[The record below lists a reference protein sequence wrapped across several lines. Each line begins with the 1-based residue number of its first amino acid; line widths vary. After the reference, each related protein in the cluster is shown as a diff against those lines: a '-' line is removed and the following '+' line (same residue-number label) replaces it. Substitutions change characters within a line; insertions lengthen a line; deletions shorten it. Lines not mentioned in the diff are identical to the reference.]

1 MDNYGEHMERRRY
14 HKILIC
20 VSIILL
26 LAANFAYAQNP
37 FEDAIKQ
44 LTGDNVKG
52 YIQPFVTAF
61 GANMNSGLYH
71 SADIGEMG
79 LSVRIDLIGMGTL
92 IGDAEKKY
100 KAKNPFDGSDVET
113 ATLFGEHGT
122 IVEPIPGVQYQFQNG
137 QIKTSV
143 IPFFVP
149 QLTVGDVFGTQAVLR
164 YVPIPEMNNVPKV
177 NLFGI
182 GARHCVSQYLPAVPV
197 DLSAGLF
204 YQSLTIGNLLDAKTF
219 SLGAQVSKSFAV
231 LTLYGGLQ
239 YETMTMDINYE
250 YTGQIPGVTVTEKN
264 ISVSMDAENH
274 FRGTAGL
281 NVSLAII
288 HIFADISIGNATVVS
303 GGIGFGF

>member
-1 MDNYGEHMERRRY
+1 MSTKRISLSVLVVG
-14 HKILIC
+14 IA
-20 VSIILL
+20 LL
-26 LAANFAYAQNP
+26 LMLISYPMRAQNP
-37 FEDAIKQ
+37 LEDAIKQ
-44 LTGDNVKG
+44 LTSDNVKG

-61 GANMNSGLYH
+61 GANMNTGLYH
-71 SADIGEMG
+71 SADISEMG

-92 IGDAEKKY
+92 IGDA
-100 KAKNPFDGSDVET
+100 D
-113 ATLFGEHGT
+113 LFGEHGA

-149 QLTVGDVFGTQAVLR
+149 QLTVGDVFGTQAILR

-182 GARHCVSQYLPAVPV
+182 GARHCVSRYLPAVPV
-197 DLSAGLF
+197 DLSASIF
-204 YQSLTIGNLLDAKTF
+204 YQSLTIGNLLEANTF

-239 YETMTMDINYE
+239 YETMSMDVTYE
-250 YTGQIPGVTVTEKN
+250 YTGQIPGVTITEKS
-264 ISVSMDAENH
+264 ISLSMDGENQ

-281 NVSLAII
+281 NVSLAIL
-288 HIFADISIGNATVVS
+288 HLFADISIGNATVVS

>member
-1 MDNYGEHMERRRY
+1 MSTKRISLSALVVGTA
-14 HKILIC
+14 
-20 VSIILL
+20 LL
-26 LAANFAYAQNP
+26 LMLASSPMRAQNP
-37 FEDAIKQ
+37 LEDAIKQ
-44 LTGDNVKG
+44 LTSDNVKG

-61 GANMNSGLYH
+61 GANMNTGLYH
-71 SADIGEMG
+71 SADISEMG

-100 KAKNPFDGSDVET
+100 KAKSPFDGSEVET
-113 ATLFGEHGT
+113 ATLFGEHGA

-149 QLTVGDVFGTQAVLR
+149 QLTVGDVFGTQAILR

-182 GARHCVSQYLPAVPV
+182 GARHCVSRYLPAVPV
-197 DLSAGLF
+197 DLSASIF
-204 YQSLTIGNLLDAKTF
+204 YQSLTIGNLLEANTF

-239 YETMTMDINYE
+239 YETMSMDVTYE
-250 YTGQIPGVTVTEKN
+250 YTGQIPGVTITEKS
-264 ISVSMDAENH
+264 ISLSMDGENQ

-281 NVSLAII
+281 NVSLAIL
-288 HIFADISIGNATVVS
+288 HLFADISIGNATVVS